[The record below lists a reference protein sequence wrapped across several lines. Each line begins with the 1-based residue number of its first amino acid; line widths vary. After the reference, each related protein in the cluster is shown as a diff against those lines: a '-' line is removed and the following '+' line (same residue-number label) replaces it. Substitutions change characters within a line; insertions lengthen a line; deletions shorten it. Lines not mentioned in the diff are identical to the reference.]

1 MHVSTHFCWF
11 IPRGGSARSRDVC
24 QFSFSG
30 WAKQFS
36 KWLLSSHSPQQCV
49 RFPDAPQ
56 TLHLGFLSPL
66 HFGHSYWDII
76 VSHRP
81 FKSYLFLTALVFVA
95 ASRLLSSCG
104 ECELLSSC
112 GSRASPV

>member
-1 MHVSTHFCWF
+1 MLGHGMFVSLALVDG
-11 IPRGGSARSRDVC
+11 P
-24 QFSFSG
+24 
-30 WAKQFS
+30 
-36 KWLLSSHSPQQCV
+36 SSHSPQQCV

-56 TLHLGFLSPL
+56 TLHLGFLSPF